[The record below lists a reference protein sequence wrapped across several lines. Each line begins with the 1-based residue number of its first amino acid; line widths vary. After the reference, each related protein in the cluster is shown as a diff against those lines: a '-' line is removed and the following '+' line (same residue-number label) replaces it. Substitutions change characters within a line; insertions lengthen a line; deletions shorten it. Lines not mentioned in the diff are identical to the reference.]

1 MEIKNKNKAL
11 RLTSHSVR
19 PCFKNVIW
27 KPGEQEKLLS
37 AQTNSQLPSP
47 APQTSIYHFFSKAF
61 LLPVPAPCAG
71 LCAWTPRPSPSQHP
85 SQVHL
90 SSSLTTRKH
99 AYLSTGRYYRACGG
113 GVWNHRF
120 WGAEMGKGRKHL
132 SGHSH
137 VQLYFNTSRSIGK
150 RFGDTHT
157 GVCQQ
162 RAQSMCSNYT
172 ASGLSKA
179 RPPSSQG
186 LENWENP

>member
-1 MEIKNKNKAL
+1 MSSGSQENRKNCYQL
-11 RLTSHSVR
+11 RPT
-19 PCFKNVIW
+19 PNC
-27 KPGEQEKLLS
+27 P
-37 AQTNSQLPSP
+37 AQLPKP
-47 APQTSIYHFFSKAF
+47 ASITSFQKPSSF
-61 LLPVPAPCAG
+61 LCQPPALASVPGPHAHRHLSIPAR
-71 LCAWTPRPSPSQHP
+71 L
-85 SQVHL
+85 HL

-186 LENWENP
+186 LGNWENP